1 MKVKDH
7 IIATVIISSF
17 VYYVFN
23 SLPAFISSLV
33 GGLLIDIDHLID
45 YYLDQGI
52 NFKVRNFFIWC
63 HSDHWTRLTLF
74 LHSFELVFILWGSI
88 IVFNL
93 GVVWVGFAIGFT
105 ICYDCRWNCLTN
117 RIFSLMPCARCYA
130 ASSDEALL
138 NPHTY
143 ASA

>member
-93 GVVWVGFAIGFT
+93 GVVWVGFAIGFSQHLVF
-105 ICYDCRWNCLTN
+105 DM
-117 RIFSLMPCARCYA
+117 IFNGKKIKVYSYFFLYRFANGFKKEYILRRR
-130 ASSDEALL
+130 
-138 NPHTY
+138 
-143 ASA
+143 